1 MAKNIGLRPGKFGR
15 ERNFKPAEHG
25 ILKWWL
31 MGVGESAGAV
41 GREFIEIEEIVPTE
55 TRGNLVIYRQW
66 IVDPDGCEVT
76 GYWVSGFSRKQ
87 VASAGVTS
95 GLVTGVEQAVTSG
108 GEGLSPGKPEHRF
121 RNTNAT
127 HFKNALSDKAMRGE

>member
-15 ERNFKPAEHG
+15 ERNFKPVEHG

-76 GYWVSGFSRKQ
+76 GYWVSNRRKETKYRTERQLLRDMIKMGFIRDFPDYL
-87 VASAGVTS
+87 A
-95 GLVTGVEQAVTSG
+95 
-108 GEGLSPGKPEHRF
+108 KP
-121 RNTNAT
+121 
-127 HFKNALSDKAMRGE
+127 RGETQEYVH